1 MATSSVYTDEELL
14 KRYKAADYI
23 YGTMY
28 GERIDEPNYIYRWVG
43 REEREERDVKI
54 LNIRICSNNPTL
66 VCKEGNYYLVWIW
79 GGPGPDA
86 NIYYFSDYGRTWA
99 FTKEELEANRYKKDV
114 SSDG

>member
-1 MATSSVYTDEELL
+1 MATSSILTDEELL
-14 KRYKAADYI
+14 KKYNAADYI

-28 GERIDEPNYIYRWVG
+28 GERIDEPRYIYYTWNDG
-43 REEREERDVKI
+43 REERDVKI
-54 LNIRICSNNPTL
+54 LNIGIHSDNPTL

-86 NIYYFSDYGRTWA
+86 NIYYFSDYGITWA
-99 FTKEELEANRYKKDV
+99 FTEEELEANRYKKDV